1 MFDLDLKF
9 LLIFVPVIL
18 FSLTIHE
25 YSHAYIANK
34 LGDDTAKRLGRLTLN
49 PLKHLDPIGT
59 ILLLLVHFGW
69 AKPVPVDPRNFKDPK
84 KDMLY
89 VAIAGP
95 ISNIITAII
104 SGILLKFIVFNLAS
118 AGAFGA
124 YTVPLIQ
131 FLVWMIFIGVVL
143 AVFNMLPI
151 PPLDGSR
158 VLYGL
163 LPDHLANSIKK
174 IETYGI
180 LMVFGIILFGGRTF
194 SYIIIYPFLKFLEIF
209 SFNNLELNIILNV
222 VFNR

>member
-1 MFDLDLKF
+1 MFDLDYKF
-9 LLIFVPVIL
+9 LIIFVPVIL

-25 YSHAYIANK
+25 YAHAYIAHR

-59 ILLLLVHFGW
+59 LLLILVHFGW
-69 AKPVPVDPRNFKDPK
+69 AKPVPVDPRNFKEPK

-104 SGILLKFIVFNLAS
+104 SAVLLKYIVFSMAS
-118 AGAFGA
+118 SGAFGA
-124 YTVPLIQ
+124 YSEPLIQ

-143 AVFNMLPI
+143 AVFNMLPV

-163 LPDHLANSIKK
+163 LPDHLTYSIKK

-180 LMVFGIILFGGRTF
+180 LILFGIILFGGRAF
-194 SYIIIYPFLKFLEIF
+194 SYVLVYPFLKFLEIF

>member
-1 MFDLDLKF
+1 
-9 LLIFVPVIL
+9 
-18 FSLTIHE
+18 
-25 YSHAYIANK
+25 
-34 LGDDTAKRLGRLTLN
+34 
-49 PLKHLDPIGT
+49 
-59 ILLLLVHFGW
+59 
-69 AKPVPVDPRNFKDPK
+69 
-84 KDMLY
+84 MLY

-104 SGILLKFIVFNLAS
+104 SGILLKFIIFDLATT
-118 AGAFGA
+118 GAFGA

-180 LMVFGIILFGGRTF
+180 LIVFGIILFGGRTF
-194 SYIIIYPFLKFLEIF
+194 SYILIYPFLKFLEIF

>member
-25 YSHAYIANK
+25 YAHAYIANK

-118 AGAFGA
+118 SGAFGA
-124 YTVPLIQ
+124 YTLPLIQ

-180 LMVFGIILFGGRTF
+180 LIVFGIILFGGRTF
-194 SYIIIYPFLKFLEIF
+194 SYILIYPFLKFLEIF
-209 SFNNLELNIILNV
+209 SFNNLELNIILNI

>member
-118 AGAFGA
+118 TGAFGA
-124 YTVPLIQ
+124 YTLPLIQ

-180 LMVFGIILFGGRTF
+180 LIVFGIILFGGRTF
-194 SYIIIYPFLKFLEIF
+194 SYILIYPFLKFLEIF
-209 SFNNLELNIILNV
+209 SFNNLELNIILNI

>member
-163 LPDHLANSIKK
+163 LPDHLANSFKK

-180 LMVFGIILFGGRTF
+180 LIVFGIILFGGRTF

-209 SFNNLELNIILNV
+209 SFNNLELNIILNI

>member
-1 MFDLDLKF
+1 MFDLDYKF
-9 LLIFVPVIL
+9 LIIFVPVIL

-25 YSHAYIANK
+25 YAHAYIANK

-49 PLKHLDPIGT
+49 PLKHLDPLGT

-69 AKPVPVDPRNFKDPK
+69 AKPVPVDPRNCKNPK

-95 ISNIITAII
+95 ISNILTAIVAAVI
-104 SGILLKFIVFNLAS
+104 LKFFVLNAGGAGNTAS
-118 AGAFGA
+118 F
-124 YTVPLIQ
+124 TDPMIQ
-131 FLVWMIFIGVVL
+131 LLVWLIFIGVVL
-143 AVFNMLPI
+143 AVFNMLPF

-163 LPDHLANSIKK
+163 LPDSMGDSIKK

-180 LMVFGIILFGGRTF
+180 LIIFGLILLGGKYFSIIL
-194 SYIIIYPFLKFLEIF
+194 IYPFFIF
-209 SFNNLELNIILNV
+209 IHLFGFNNYELNLIANV
-222 VFNR
+222 IFNR

>member
-180 LMVFGIILFGGRTF
+180 LIVFGIILFGGRTF

>member
-25 YSHAYIANK
+25 YAHAYIANK

-104 SGILLKFIVFNLAS
+104 SGILLKFIIFNLAS
-118 AGAFGA
+118 TGAFGA
-124 YTVPLIQ
+124 YTLPLIQ

-180 LMVFGIILFGGRTF
+180 LIVFGIILFGGRTF
-194 SYIIIYPFLKFLEIF
+194 SYILIYPFLKFLEIF

>member
-25 YSHAYIANK
+25 YAHAYIANK

-180 LMVFGIILFGGRTF
+180 LIVFGIILFGGRTF

>member
-9 LLIFVPVIL
+9 IIIFVPVIL

-25 YSHAYIANK
+25 YAHAYIAHR

-59 ILLLLVHFGW
+59 ILLFLVHFGW
-69 AKPVPVDPRNFKDPK
+69 AKPVPVDPRNFKEPK

-104 SGILLKFIVFNLAS
+104 CAFLLKYIFFDLAA
-118 AGAFGA
+118 AGALGT
-124 YTVPLIQ
+124 YTEPLIQ

-163 LPDHLANSIKK
+163 LPDDLTYSIKK

-180 LMVFGIILFGGRTF
+180 LIVFAIILFGGRAF
-194 SYIIIYPFLKFLEIF
+194 SYILIYPFLKFIEIYG
-209 SFNNLELNIILNV
+209 FNNSELNIILNV

>member
-1 MFDLDLKF
+1 MPNLDYRF
-9 LLIFVPVIL
+9 LLILVPVIL

-25 YSHAYIANK
+25 YAHAYVAHK

-49 PLKHLDPIGT
+49 PLKHLDLIGT

-69 AKPVPVDPRNFKDPK
+69 AKPVPVDPSNFKNPK

-95 ISNIITAII
+95 ISNLITAVFAAVF
-104 SGILLKFIVFNLAS
+104 LKLIVFNTSMGSVFSIAEPV
-118 AGAFGA
+118 
-124 YTVPLIQ
+124 TQILIW
-131 FLVWMIFIGVVL
+131 LIFISVVL
-143 AVFNMLPI
+143 AVFNMLPF

-163 LPDHLANSIKK
+163 LPDEMSRQIMK

-180 LMVFGIILFGGRTF
+180 FILFALILFGGKF
-194 SYIIIYPFLKFLEIF
+194 VSFIIVYPFLIF
-209 SFNNLELNIILNV
+209 IKLCEFTSYENDIILNV
-222 VFNR
+222 IFNR

>member
-25 YSHAYIANK
+25 YAHAYIANK

-104 SGILLKFIVFNLAS
+104 SGILLKFIIFDLAS
-118 AGAFGA
+118 TGAFGA

-180 LMVFGIILFGGRTF
+180 LIVFGIILFGGRTF
-194 SYIIIYPFLKFLEIF
+194 SYILIYPFLKFLEIF
-209 SFNNLELNIILNV
+209 SFNNLELNIILNI

>member
-1 MFDLDLKF
+1 MFDLNFKF
-9 LLIFVPVIL
+9 LIIFVPVIL

-25 YSHAYIANK
+25 YAHAYIAHK

-49 PLKHLDPIGT
+49 PLKHLDPLGT

-95 ISNIITAII
+95 ISNIITAVIAAVI
-104 SGILLKFIVFNLAS
+104 LKFILIYYGSFIGS
-118 AGAFGA
+118 ANVMEPIVQTL
-124 YTVPLIQ
+124 YWL
-131 FLVWMIFIGVVL
+131 IFIGVVL
-143 AVFNMLPI
+143 AVFNMLPF

-158 VLYGL
+158 VLYGI
-163 LPDHLANSIKK
+163 LPDSMANSIRQ

-180 LMVFGIILFGGRTF
+180 FILFGIILLGG
-194 SYIIIYPFLKFLEIF
+194 SIF
-209 SFNNLELNIILNV
+209 SKVITFPFIVFMNLFGLPTH
-222 VFNR
+222 FS

>member
-1 MFDLDLKF
+1 MFDLNIKF
-9 LLIFVPVIL
+9 LIIFVPVIL

-25 YSHAYIANK
+25 YAHAYIAYK

-49 PLKHLDPIGT
+49 PLKHLDPLGT
-59 ILLLLVHFGW
+59 ILLLIVHFGW

-95 ISNIITAII
+95 ISNILTAVVAAVILKA
-104 SGILLKFIVFNLAS
+104 ILLNYGLFVDSAS
-118 AGAFGA
+118 
-124 YTVPLIQ
+124 VLEPIIQ
-131 FLVWMIFIGVVL
+131 TLYWLIFIGVVL
-143 AVFNMLPI
+143 AVFNMLPF

-163 LPDHLANSIKK
+163 LPDSLGNSIRQ

-180 LMVFGIILFGGRTF
+180 FILFGIILLGG
-194 SYIIIYPFLKFLEIF
+194 SIF
-209 SFNNLELNIILNV
+209 SKIITFPFV
-222 VFNR
+222 VFMNIFGLPTHLS

>member
-25 YSHAYIANK
+25 YAHAYIANK

-118 AGAFGA
+118 TGAFGA

-180 LMVFGIILFGGRTF
+180 LIVFGIILFGGRTF
-194 SYIIIYPFLKFLEIF
+194 SYILIYPFLKFLEIF

>member
-1 MFDLDLKF
+1 MFDLDFKF

-104 SGILLKFIVFNLAS
+104 SAILLKYMIFNLAS

-124 YTVPLIQ
+124 YSEPLIQ
-131 FLVWMIFIGVVL
+131 FLVWMIFIGVIL

-180 LMVFGIILFGGRTF
+180 LIVFGIILFGGRTF
-194 SYIIIYPFLKFLEIF
+194 SYILIYPFLKFLEIF

>member
-69 AKPVPVDPRNFKDPK
+69 AKPVPIDPRNFRDPK

-104 SGILLKFIVFNLAS
+104 SGILLKFIIFDLATT
-118 AGAFGA
+118 GAFGA

-180 LMVFGIILFGGRTF
+180 LIVFGIILFGGRTF
-194 SYIIIYPFLKFLEIF
+194 SYILIYPFLKFLEIF

>member
-1 MFDLDLKF
+1 MFDFNLKF
-9 LLIFVPVIL
+9 LIIFVPVIL

-25 YSHAYIANK
+25 YAHAYIANK

-59 ILLLLVHFGW
+59 ILLILVHFGW

-104 SGILLKFIVFNLAS
+104 SALLLKLMVFNLAS
-118 AGAFGA
+118 SGAFGA
-124 YTVPLIQ
+124 YSEPLIQ

-163 LPDHLANSIKK
+163 LPDHLTYSIKK

-180 LMVFGIILFGGRTF
+180 LILFAVILFGGRVF
-194 SYIIIYPFLKFLEIF
+194 SYILVYPFLKFLDIF

>member
-1 MFDLDLKF
+1 MFDLDFKF

-118 AGAFGA
+118 TGAFGT

-163 LPDHLANSIKK
+163 LPEHLANSIKK

-180 LMVFGIILFGGRTF
+180 LIVFGIILFGGRTF
-194 SYIIIYPFLKFLEIF
+194 SYILIYPFLKFLEIF

>member
-180 LMVFGIILFGGRTF
+180 LIVFGIILFGGRTF

-209 SFNNLELNIILNV
+209 SFNNLELNIILNI

>member
-104 SGILLKFIVFNLAS
+104 SGILLKFIVFDLAS

-180 LMVFGIILFGGRTF
+180 LIVFGIILFGGRTF
-194 SYIIIYPFLKFLEIF
+194 SYILIYPFLKFLEIF

>member
-25 YSHAYIANK
+25 YAHAYIANK

-180 LMVFGIILFGGRTF
+180 LIVFGIILFGGRTF

-209 SFNNLELNIILNV
+209 SFNNLELNIILNI

>member
-25 YSHAYIANK
+25 YAHAYIANK

-104 SGILLKFIVFNLAS
+104 SGILLKFIVFDLAS

-124 YTVPLIQ
+124 YTAPLIQ

-180 LMVFGIILFGGRTF
+180 LIVFGIMLFGGRTF
-194 SYIIIYPFLKFLEIF
+194 SYILIYPFLKFLEFF
-209 SFNNLELNIILNV
+209 SFNNLELNIILNI

>member
-118 AGAFGA
+118 SGAFGA
-124 YTVPLIQ
+124 FTVPLIQ

-180 LMVFGIILFGGRTF
+180 LIVFGIILFGGRTF

-209 SFNNLELNIILNV
+209 SFNNLELNIILNI

>member
-180 LMVFGIILFGGRTF
+180 LIVFGIILFGGRTF
-194 SYIIIYPFLKFLEIF
+194 SYILIYPFLKFLEIF
-209 SFNNLELNIILNV
+209 SFNNLELNIILNI

>member
-25 YSHAYIANK
+25 YAHAYIANK

-104 SGILLKFIVFNLAS
+104 SGILLKFIIFNLAS
-118 AGAFGA
+118 TGAFGA

-180 LMVFGIILFGGRTF
+180 LIVFGIILFGGRTF

-209 SFNNLELNIILNV
+209 SFNNLELNIILNI

>member
-25 YSHAYIANK
+25 YAHAYIANK

-118 AGAFGA
+118 TGAFGA
-124 YTVPLIQ
+124 YTLPLIQ

-180 LMVFGIILFGGRTF
+180 LIVFGIILFGGRTF
-194 SYIIIYPFLKFLEIF
+194 SYILIYPFLKFLEIF

>member
-1 MFDLDLKF
+1 MFDLDFKF

-69 AKPVPVDPRNFKDPK
+69 AKPVPIDPRNFRDPK

-104 SGILLKFIVFNLAS
+104 SGILLKFIIFDLATT
-118 AGAFGA
+118 GAFGA

-180 LMVFGIILFGGRTF
+180 LIVFGIILFGGRTF
-194 SYIIIYPFLKFLEIF
+194 SYILIYPFLKFLEIF

>member
-1 MFDLDLKF
+1 MFDLNYKF
-9 LLIFVPVIL
+9 LIIFVPVIL

-25 YSHAYIANK
+25 YAHAYIAHK

-49 PLKHLDPIGT
+49 PLKHLDPLGT

-95 ISNIITAII
+95 ISNIITAVVAAV
-104 SGILLKFIVFNLAS
+104 LLKVILIYYGSFIGSAS
-118 AGAFGA
+118 VMEPIVQTL
-124 YTVPLIQ
+124 YWL
-131 FLVWMIFIGVVL
+131 IFIGVVL
-143 AVFNMLPI
+143 AVFNMLPF

-158 VLYGL
+158 VLYGI
-163 LPDHLANSIKK
+163 LPDSMANSIRQ

-180 LMVFGIILFGGRTF
+180 FILFGIILLGG
-194 SYIIIYPFLKFLEIF
+194 SIF
-209 SFNNLELNIILNV
+209 SKVITFPFIIFMNLFGLPTH
-222 VFNR
+222 FS

>member
-25 YSHAYIANK
+25 YAHAYIANK

-118 AGAFGA
+118 TGAFGA
-124 YTVPLIQ
+124 YTLPLIQ

-180 LMVFGIILFGGRTF
+180 LIVFGIMLFGGRTF
-194 SYIIIYPFLKFLEIF
+194 SYILIYPFLKFLEFF
-209 SFNNLELNIILNV
+209 SFNNLELNIILNI

>member
-1 MFDLDLKF
+1 MFDLDFKF

-25 YSHAYIANK
+25 YAHAYIAHK
-34 LGDDTAKRLGRLTLN
+34 LGDDTAKSLGRLTLN

-104 SGILLKFIVFNLAS
+104 CAFLLKFIIFNLAS
-118 AGAFGA
+118 TGILGA
-124 YTVPLIQ
+124 YSESLIQ

-163 LPDHLANSIKK
+163 LPDHLAYSIKK

-180 LMVFGIILFGGRTF
+180 LIVFALILFGGRTF
-194 SYIIIYPFLKFLEIF
+194 SYILIYPFLKFIEIY
-209 SFNNLELNIILNV
+209 SFNNSELNIILNV